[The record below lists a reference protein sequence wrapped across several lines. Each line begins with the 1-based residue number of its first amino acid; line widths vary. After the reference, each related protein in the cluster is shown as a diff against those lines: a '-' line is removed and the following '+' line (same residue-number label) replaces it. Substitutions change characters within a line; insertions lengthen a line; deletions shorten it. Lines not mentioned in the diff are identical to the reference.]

1 MNIKSIINEELQ
13 NLNEDLNKIS
23 LQSAIDHKMF
33 GPVYHGTTEDN
44 RSNIEQHG
52 FKIFVGTNGGENIRH
67 GYPEQIYAHG
77 APPPIHHL
85 GYGIY
90 FTTVKTIAKKFNVNS
105 GKGLKTYYLNIP
117 RLETINLASP
127 KKMMDWWIAN
137 GYDIELA
144 KQSQQGRIDATLKL
158 TENLKQKY
166 DAVWFKGKTMYSV
179 LDGDQIVVFNPE
191 NIYQIDTTLAGEL
204 EIGSKVRRTNDKFEY
219 KYSYD
224 TNTGKQDRI
233 LSEVPS
239 IPKGTIGTIVS
250 KMPTENLQQSWQK
263 NNNTPHWTTGSN
275 FMYRIKWNKGG
286 TESNALDKDIEPFKN
301 KNINEIIS
309 EELQNLFEGIEVFHG
324 STEKFDT
331 FDMQKV
337 GTGDGKSLGG
347 WGIYFSDN
355 PDVSKRYY
363 LPSGQLKQH
372 EIRNG
377 NYFDLDAPLDD
388 GQRILSALQRQ
399 GVDENNLEEFQ
410 TDYIDNDV
418 NNKQAYDWLSYVLG
432 SEKQASLFLKSLG
445 YIGNTMK
452 DRWDNARNYVVFDT
466 QTIIN

>member
-1 MNIKSIINEELQ
+1 M
-13 NLNEDLNKIS
+13 
-23 LQSAIDHKMF
+23 
-33 GPVYHGTTEDN
+33 
-44 RSNIEQHG
+44 
-52 FKIFVGTNGGENIRH
+52 
-67 GYPEQIYAHG
+67 
-77 APPPIHHL
+77 
-85 GYGIY
+85 
-90 FTTVKTIAKKFNVNS
+90 
-105 GKGLKTYYLNIP
+105 
-117 RLETINLASP
+117 
-127 KKMMDWWIAN
+127 
-137 GYDIELA
+137 
-144 KQSQQGRIDATLKL
+144 
-158 TENLKQKY
+158 
-166 DAVWFKGKTMYSV
+166 
-179 LDGDQIVVFNPE
+179 
-191 NIYQIDTTLAGEL
+191 
-204 EIGSKVRRTNDKFEY
+204 
-219 KYSYD
+219 
-224 TNTGKQDRI
+224 
-233 LSEVPS
+233 
-239 IPKGTIGTIVS
+239 
-250 KMPTENLQQSWQK
+250 
-263 NNNTPHWTTGSN
+263 
-275 FMYRIKWNKGG
+275 
-286 TESNALDKDIEPFKN
+286 
-301 KNINEIIS
+301 NINEIIK
-309 EELQNLFEGIEVFHG
+309 EELQHLFEGIEVFHG

>member
-1 MNIKSIINEELQ
+1 MNIKSIIN
-13 NLNEDLNKIS
+13 
-23 LQSAIDHKMF
+23 
-33 GPVYHGTTEDN
+33 
-44 RSNIEQHG
+44 
-52 FKIFVGTNGGENIRH
+52 
-67 GYPEQIYAHG
+67 
-77 APPPIHHL
+77 
-85 GYGIY
+85 
-90 FTTVKTIAKKFNVNS
+90 
-105 GKGLKTYYLNIP
+105 
-117 RLETINLASP
+117 
-127 KKMMDWWIAN
+127 
-137 GYDIELA
+137 
-144 KQSQQGRIDATLKL
+144 
-158 TENLKQKY
+158 
-166 DAVWFKGKTMYSV
+166 
-179 LDGDQIVVFNPE
+179 
-191 NIYQIDTTLAGEL
+191 
-204 EIGSKVRRTNDKFEY
+204 
-219 KYSYD
+219 
-224 TNTGKQDRI
+224 
-233 LSEVPS
+233 
-239 IPKGTIGTIVS
+239 
-250 KMPTENLQQSWQK
+250 
-263 NNNTPHWTTGSN
+263 
-275 FMYRIKWNKGG
+275 
-286 TESNALDKDIEPFKN
+286 
-301 KNINEIIS
+301 

-399 GVDENNLEEFQ
+399 GVDENDLEEFQ